1 MSVDLDEVR
10 GDVFKLCDHFES
22 SEFVA
27 HFEHLAR
34 FVQHFPEA
42 TWAFMHTSAI
52 WMFAHIFQDSW
63 TRPLTRMEQRHIA
76 FLQQDRDTDA
86 KGLRGGYVT
95 FSGEKDTGITFYV
108 FLMSSLIKGR
118 ILFCCG
124 SNSEVGEAFGNF
136 FSRSSM
142 MPVQFS
148 STDSLDFNV
157 FSGSSDARG

>member
-1 MSVDLDEVR
+1 MQR
-10 GDVFKLCDHFES
+10 GFAVGTLP
-22 SEFVA
+22 
-27 HFEHLAR
+27 
-34 FVQHFPEA
+34 FP
-42 TWAFMHTSAI
+42 
-52 WMFAHIFQDSW
+52 
-63 TRPLTRMEQRHIA
+63 
-76 FLQQDRDTDA
+76 
-86 KGLRGGYVT
+86 
-95 FSGEKDTGITFYV
+95 GEKDTGITIYF

-136 FSRSSM
+136 FSRSSV